1 MINPVLY
8 TKEKRPDQ
16 SMECAVGNFHIRNG
30 ATLWR
35 INFGNFLFF
44 VWVFNEE
51 FKASFLRPCK
61 DSLQIIIFSTNEA
74 YTFWW
79 IVVRTDI

>member
-1 MINPVLY
+1 MIHVYERYLQGSAHLIKMVNPILY

-35 INFGNFLFF
+35 INFGNFF
-44 VWVFNEE
+44 
-51 FKASFLRPCK
+51 
-61 DSLQIIIFSTNEA
+61 
-74 YTFWW
+74 
-79 IVVRTDI
+79 

>member
-1 MINPVLY
+1 MVNPILY

-35 INFGNFLFF
+35 INFGANKFDYGMR
-44 VWVFNEE
+44 E
-51 FKASFLRPCK
+51 
-61 DSLQIIIFSTNEA
+61 SLSIMVNYRYYFDKMWNQA
-74 YTFWW
+74 YNYQTD
-79 IVVRTDI
+79 RTVTCSDLI